1 MLEDSVSE
9 FMQWEPVNS
18 DEGIKYVLTRI
29 CEQQNSKVVQLLLS
43 GVKEPKFRLGW
54 KFEAQIFIT
63 ILGVW
68 W

>member
-18 DEGIKYVLTRI
+18 DEVIKYVLTHI

-43 GVKEPKFRLGW
+43 GVKEPKFRLW
-54 KFEAQIFIT
+54 
-63 ILGVW
+63 
-68 W
+68 

>member
-18 DEGIKYVLTRI
+18 DEGIKYVLTHI